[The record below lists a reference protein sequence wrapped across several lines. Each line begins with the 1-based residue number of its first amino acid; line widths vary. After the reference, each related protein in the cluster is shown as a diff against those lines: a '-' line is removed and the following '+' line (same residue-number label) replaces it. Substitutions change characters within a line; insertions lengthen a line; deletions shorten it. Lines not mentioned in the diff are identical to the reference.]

1 MNRRRIEEIIFRTLM
16 FLATMLMGGVLI
28 LILIA
33 IFRNGLPS
41 LTWEM
46 LTQPPKGGYYFGRE
60 GGIANAILGSLYL
73 SLGAVALA
81 LIIALPVALFLNI
94 HMKNYERWVNIIR
107 FLMDTLWGI
116 PSIVYGAFAFMI
128 MIALGMKASLLAGI
142 VTVALFILPIMIR
155 SMDEVIRGVPDGLL
169 EAGLSLGA
177 NRTEV
182 AFLIF
187 IRQCSTGFVT
197 AILLALGRAIGDAA
211 AVIFTAGFS
220 DRIPTSIHQP
230 AATLPLAIFFQLNSP
245 IEEVKNRAYASA
257 VVLTFLVL
265 IISILSRYLSKKLK
279 NH

>member
-1 MNRRRIEEIIFRTLM
+1 MNWRKIEENLFRVLM
-16 FLATMLMGGVLI
+16 FLATMLMAGVLL
-28 LILIA
+28 LILFA
-33 IFRNGLPS
+33 IFRNGLPALS
-41 LTWEM
+41 WEM

-60 GGIANAILGSLYL
+60 GGIANAIVGSLYL
-73 SLGAVALA
+73 SVGAVILA
-81 LIIALPVALFLNI
+81 LWIALPVALFFNI
-94 HMKNYERWVNIIR
+94 HMKNHERWVHVIR

-128 MIALGMKASLLAGI
+128 MIYLGMKASLLAGI
-142 VTVALFILPIMIR
+142 ITVAVFILPIMIR
-155 SMDEVIRGVPDGLL
+155 SMDEVIRGVPEGLL

-182 AFLIF
+182 AFRIF
-187 IRQCSTGFVT
+187 VRQCNTGFVT
-197 AILLALGRAIGDAA
+197 AILLAMGRAIGDAA

-220 DRIPTSIHQP
+220 DRIPNSLAQP

-257 VVLTFLVL
+257 VVLTIMVL
-265 IISILSRYLSKKLK
+265 IISVLSRYLSQKLK

>member
-1 MNRRRIEEIIFRTLM
+1 MKWRKIEENLFRVLM

-33 IFRNGLPS
+33 IFKNGLPA

-60 GGIANAILGSLYL
+60 GGIANAILGSIYL
-73 SLGAVALA
+73 SLGAVLCALV
-81 LIIALPVALFLNI
+81 IALPVALFLNI
-94 HMKNYERWVNIIR
+94 HMKNHERWVHIIR

-116 PSIVYGAFAFMI
+116 PSIVYGAFAFMV
-128 MIALGMKASLLAGI
+128 MIYLGMKASLLAGI
-142 VTVALFILPIMIR
+142 ITVALFILPIMIR
-155 SMDEVIRGVPDGLL
+155 SMDEVIKGVPEGLL

-182 AFLIF
+182 AFKIF
-187 IRQCSTGFVT
+187 VRQCSTGLVT
-197 AILLALGRAIGDAA
+197 AILLSLGRAIGDAA

-220 DRIPTSIHQP
+220 DRIPSSISQP

-257 VVLTFLVL
+257 VVLTLIIL
-265 IISILSRYLSKKLK
+265 IISTLSRYFSQKLK

>member
-1 MNRRRIEEIIFRTLM
+1 MNWRKIEENFFRTLM
-16 FLATMLMGGVLI
+16 FVSTMLMGGVLM
-28 LILIA
+28 LILVA
-33 IFRNGLPS
+33 ISKNGLPS

-46 LTQPPKGGYYFGRE
+46 LTQAPKGGYYFGRE

-73 SLGAVALA
+73 SIGAVMLA

-94 HMKNYERWVNIIR
+94 HMKNHERWVHIIR

-128 MIALGMKASLLAGI
+128 MIYLGMKASLLAGI
-142 VTVALFILPIMIR
+142 ITVALFVLPIMIR
-155 SMDEVIRGVPDGLL
+155 SMDEVIRGVPEGLL
-169 EAGLSLGA
+169 ETGLSLGA

-182 AFLIF
+182 AFKIF
-187 IRQCSTGFVT
+187 VRQCSTGFVT

-220 DRIPTSIHQP
+220 DRIPTSLSKP

-245 IEEVKNRAYASA
+245 IEEVKSRAYAAA
-257 VVLTFLVL
+257 VVLTLMVL
-265 IISILSRYLSKKLK
+265 IISILSRYFSQKLK
-279 NH
+279 KH